1 MDYFIAKKGTKS
13 VKIQIG
19 DILYIGTLLGR
30 PRVLQFIT
38 DNEVYEAYGK
48 LKDFELILGSTFRRC
63 HRKYLVNLSRIKAI
77 DTGTRQIILDNG
89 KVGSIECS
97 RRNLNEV
104 FEAWK
109 DF

>member
-63 HRKYLVNLSRIKAI
+63 HSH
-77 DTGTRQIILDNG
+77 LDRFFG
-89 KVGSIECS
+89 EFG
-97 RRNLNEV
+97 
-104 FEAWK
+104 
-109 DF
+109 